1 MRYSIIIMGV
11 SGCGK
16 TTLAES
22 LAQRLGYVMI
32 EGDSWH
38 PPENV
43 EKMRNNKKKK
53 NAERDG
59 WNDALADQMHQHP
72 NGSILT

>member
-43 EKMRNNKKKK
+43 EKMRNGI
-53 NAERDG
+53 ALQDADRAG
-59 WNDALADQMHQHP
+59 WLDALAEQMQLHP
-72 NGSILT
+72 NGSI